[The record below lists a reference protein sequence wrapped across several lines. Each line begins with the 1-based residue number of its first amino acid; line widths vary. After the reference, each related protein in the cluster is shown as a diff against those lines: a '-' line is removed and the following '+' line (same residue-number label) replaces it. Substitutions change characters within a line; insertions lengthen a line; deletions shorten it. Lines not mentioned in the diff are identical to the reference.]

1 MFSDVFVDR
10 PRLAIVIAIVTT
22 IAGGL
27 ALTKLPVSQF
37 PDIVPPQVVVTASFP
52 GASAAVVE
60 ATVAQPIEAQVNGV
74 DQALYMKSNSGN
86 DGSYSLTVSFALG
99 TNPDIDTV
107 NVNNRVQSALA
118 KLPSIVQQG
127 GVTVAKKSSAILEF
141 LQFYSEGAKLSPLYV
156 SNYVTINVLDTIS
169 RVPGVGQASLIGA
182 LNYSM
187 RIWMN
192 TDRMLAL
199 GLVPSDIQAA
209 IQSQNIQGAV
219 GRIGSKPTDDSTS
232 FQVNLQT
239 KGRLTTPEEFGNIV
253 VRANPD
259 GSVLRIRDVARVE
272 LGDAGIPAM
281 VAHHADL
288 YADLRDPVAVLK
300 GKAPGNLRG
309 AWPYS
314 QSESPA
320 EVGGAKVAN
329 YTALMSASQS
339 FIAEEVLAAYDFRR
353 HKCVMDVGGGDGTFL
368 SHVAKAVPTIQLR
381 LLDLPAV
388 AAQAQARFA
397 ALGLGSR
404 AQAIGGDAIHG
415 GMPHGADLI
424 TFVRVLHDHNDDAV
438 LAFLRNARAALAPG
452 GTLLIAE
459 PLAGTKGAEPIGH
472 AYFGFYFLAMGQGR
486 ARTRSEMNALVEA
499 AGFLA
504 THEYKTDLPLLVRVL
519 ATVVPR

>member
-1 MFSDVFVDR
+1 M
-10 PRLAIVIAIVTT
+10 
-22 IAGGL
+22 
-27 ALTKLPVSQF
+27 ALQDWLNRIQANPAFRSWA
-37 PDIVPPQVVVTASFP
+37 ASFP
-52 GASAAVVE
+52 LTRFVARKRARALFDLCAGFVYTQVLTACVQVDLFRHLERGPMRAAALAVEIGLSEEAATRLLDAAVS
-60 ATVAQPIEAQVNGV
+60 IR
-74 DQALYMKSNSGN
+74 L
-86 DGSYSLTVSFALG
+86 VSRRGPQGYGLG
-99 TNPDIDTV
+99 
-107 NVNNRVQSALA
+107 
-118 KLPSIVQQG
+118 
-127 GVTVAKKSSAILEF
+127 
-141 LQFYSEGAKLSPLYV
+141 PL
-156 SNYVTINVLDTIS
+156 
-169 RVPGVGQASLIGA
+169 GCA
-182 LNYSM
+182 M
-187 RIWMN
+187 
-192 TDRMLAL
+192 
-199 GLVPSDIQAA
+199 
-209 IQSQNIQGAV
+209 
-219 GRIGSKPTDDSTS
+219 
-232 FQVNLQT
+232 
-239 KGRLTTPEEFGNIV
+239 
-253 VRANPD
+253 
-259 GSVLRIRDVARVE
+259 

-438 LAFLRNARAALAPG
+438 LSFLRNARAALAPG